1 MPVTH
6 SLSLACHTFLECLPG
21 LVPIGSEVKR
31 QSINVTLTLTH
42 FNGRQQSSQRVSRRQ
57 QRCRGDWLHRGLRV
71 KPLWLMNVLLQ
82 PGSVLTLC
90 QTIESLLVSSLRVG
104 SIISILGMKKGGE
117 KGDSIQNGLR
127 RGSGWLGRRD

>member
-1 MPVTH
+1 M
-6 SLSLACHTFLECLPG
+6 
-21 LVPIGSEVKR
+21 
-31 QSINVTLTLTH
+31 
-42 FNGRQQSSQRVSRRQ
+42 
-57 QRCRGDWLHRGLRV
+57 HRGLRV

-104 SIISILGMKKGGE
+104 SIISVLGMKKGGE
-117 KGDSIQNGLR
+117 KGGSIQNGLR